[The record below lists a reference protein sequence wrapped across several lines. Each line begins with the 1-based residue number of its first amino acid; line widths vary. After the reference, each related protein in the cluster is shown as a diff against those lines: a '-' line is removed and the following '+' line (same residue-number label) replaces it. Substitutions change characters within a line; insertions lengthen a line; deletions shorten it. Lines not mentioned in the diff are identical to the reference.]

1 VPWSWSAC
9 WWTALKVKSRAAAQ
23 AAELVAVLLL
33 ADAVLLL
40 AGLGSSLLVTDA
52 VVGDVLVATAVVEVT
67 FFEGCDDKLH
77 KDKN

>member
-1 VPWSWSAC
+1 MPWSWSAC
-9 WWTALKVKSRAAAQ
+9 WWTALTVKSRA

>member
-9 WWTALKVKSRAAAQ
+9 WWTALTVKSRA